1 MTLPFYPFYWG
12 DYSAKTFN
20 LTNTQHG
27 IYLLLLR
34 HIYTDGEPIATVE
47 QCYSIAKATPDQHR
61 DVDFIL
67 LRFFTK
73 EDGIWTN
80 KKAENVKKE
89 WEEKHQR
96 RVIAAQKPRKQ
107 CSSNALAMPQQPEP
121 EPEPVKERNNLT
133 VISKETRSVSRGT
146 RLPENFTPI
155 PNVIEDARNRGLTDS
170 EIADE
175 LDAIKVWAGNAGSRG
190 VKKDWDGFTRI
201 WLRKKAAEKKEKSNG
216 KNSPN
221 TIKGGFDVIDSA
233 LKQFAKREL
242 GVRNG
247 DSEADSQDLPRL
259 RQVAS

>member
-34 HIYTDGEPIATVE
+34 HIYTDGEPLATVE
-47 QCYSIAKATPDQHR
+47 QCYSIAKATPDQNR
-61 DVDFIL
+61 DVDYIL
-67 LRFFTK
+67 LKFFIF
-73 EDGIWTN
+73 EDGVWTS
-80 KKAENVKKE
+80 KKAEKVKKE

-107 CSSNALAMPQQPEP
+107 CLSNAEAMPQQPEP
-121 EPEPVKERNNLT
+121 EPIKKERKNLT
-133 VISKETRSVSRGT
+133 VLSKEKRGT
-146 RLPENFTPI
+146 RIPDDFEPDESCHQLAEALLLSKRESQDALANFLDYWRAVPGAKGLKLDWQATF
-155 PNVIEDARNRGLTDS
+155 RNQLRHVAKG
-170 EIADE
+170 
-175 LDAIKVWAGNAGSRG
+175 
-190 VKKDWDGFTRI
+190 KK
-201 WLRKKAAEKKEKSNG
+201 NG
-216 KNSPN
+216 KDSTN

-247 DSEADSQDLPRL
+247 DSEADSQDVPRL